1 MEWAMAGQNKIENI
15 GACVFDAY
23 GTLFDVHSAAEQC
36 RDDLGDKA
44 DSLST
49 TWRQKQ
55 LEYTWLRSLMGAHV
69 DFWQVT
75 GDALDYAM
83 AATDMSGTEL
93 REKLMSL
100 YLALDAYPEV
110 PQVLTALR
118 DAGMKTAILSNGS
131 PMMLDAA
138 VGNAGIAELLDA
150 VLTVEDVGVFKVSPK
165 TYQLAVDRLGVPAGQ
180 ICFMSS
186 NAWDAAG
193 AAHFGFQVAW
203 VNRFGQPRER
213 LPGTPKAEITSL
225 EPLPGLVCG

>member
-1 MEWAMAGQNKIENI
+1 MAGQNKIENI
-15 GACVFDAY
+15 SACVFDAY
-23 GTLFDVHSAAEQC
+23 GTLFDVHSAAAQC
-36 RDDLGDKA
+36 RDDLGEKA
-44 DSLST
+44 DALSAL
-49 TWRQKQ
+49 WRQKQ

-69 DFWQVT
+69 DFWQIT

-83 AATDMSGTEL
+83 AATDLGGTEL

-110 PQVLTALR
+110 PPVLTALR

-165 TYQLAVDRLGVPAGQ
+165 TYQLAVDQLGVPAGQ

>member
-1 MEWAMAGQNKIENI
+1 MAAQSKLDNI

-23 GTLFDVHSAAEQC
+23 GTLFDVHSAAAKC

-44 DSLST
+44 DALSAL
-49 TWRQKQ
+49 WRQKQ
-55 LEYTWLRSLMGAHV
+55 LEYTWLRSLMPAHA

-83 AATDMSGTEL
+83 AATGLEGSAL
-93 REKLMSL
+93 REKLMAL
-100 YLALDAYPEV
+100 YLALDAYAEV
-110 PQVLTALR
+110 PDVLATLR
-118 DAGMKTAILSNGS
+118 AAGMKTAILSNGS

-138 VGNAGIAELLDA
+138 VVSAGIKDLFDA
-150 VLTVEDVGVFKVSPK
+150 VLSIEDVGIFKVSPK
-165 TYQLAVDRLGVPAGQ
+165 TYQLAVDRFALAPGQ

-193 AAHFGFQVAW
+193 AANFGFQVAW

-213 LPGTPKAEITSL
+213 LPGEPKAEITSL
-225 EPLPGLVCG
+225 EPLPGLVGA